1 VPIDGPTAASMSDST
16 IVPTKAEKLLK
27 PMARRVA
34 ISQARLFVSSH
45 LLPLGVLCSMLCPSH
60 IFVAVV
66 GEQKPERCIG
76 DYARQR
82 GAFAVVEIIV

>member
-1 VPIDGPTAASMSDST
+1 MPIDAPTAASMSDST

-34 ISQARLFVSSH
+34 ISQARFQFAPTSLRRSMLNALSH
-45 LLPLGVLCSMLCPSH
+45 L
-60 IFVAVV
+60 VAVV
-66 GEQKPERCIG
+66 GEQEPKRCIG

-82 GAFAVVEIIV
+82 SAFAVVEIIV

>member
-1 VPIDGPTAASMSDST
+1 MRI
-16 IVPTKAEKLLK
+16 EKRH
-27 PMARRVA
+27 RRA
-34 ISQARLFVSSH
+34 DRCSH

-66 GEQKPERCIG
+66 GEQNPERCIG

-82 GAFAVVEIIV
+82 GAFAVVQIIV

>member
-1 VPIDGPTAASMSDST
+1 MPIDAPTAASMSGST
-16 IVPTKAEKLLK
+16 ISSDAEKLLK

>member
-1 VPIDGPTAASMSDST
+1 MSDST

-45 LLPLGVLCSMLCPSH
+45 LLPLGVLCLADGL
-60 IFVAVV
+60 VWR
-66 GEQKPERCIG
+66 GRR
-76 DYARQR
+76 ARTRRFQLFHMR
-82 GAFAVVEIIV
+82 LQGRDFGLLAPRQPPR